1 MSDFHPDPDKRPW
14 VYDCDGNRVARLPS
28 GEPDYTKIYKENYE
42 KSKRGTAAIDSEL
55 PYYVDLP

>member
-14 VYDCDGNRVARLPS
+14 VYDCSGNRVARLPT

-42 KSKRGTAAIDSEL
+42 KSKHGTENSEL

>member
-14 VYDCDGNRVARLPS
+14 VYDCSGNKVARLS
-28 GEPDYTKIYKENYE
+28 TGEPDYTQIYKENYE

-55 PYYVDLP
+55 P